1 MLVVMEVFI
10 SEVSPPV
17 KKQKQ
22 YIAESSS
29 MGAHGQTTQALWF
42 RLVREWVKNNF
53 EISL

>member
-22 YIAESSS
+22 YIAGSSI
-29 MGAHGQTTQALWF
+29 MGAHGQIMQPLWY
-42 RLVREWVKNNF
+42 RLVRGWVNK
-53 EISL
+53 